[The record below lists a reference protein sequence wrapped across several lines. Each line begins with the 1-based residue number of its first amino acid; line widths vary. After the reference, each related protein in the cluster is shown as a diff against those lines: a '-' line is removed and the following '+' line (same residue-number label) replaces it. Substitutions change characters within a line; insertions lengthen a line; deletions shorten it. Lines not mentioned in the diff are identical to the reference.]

1 MEVVQLANMVH
12 NYITIKGPYSVITA
26 LAKRVMNAHDQM
38 DQISGARRDTLCRC
52 AVDGFDNTHT
62 QHIIN
67 HGVLRD
73 MVMSTKHYDE
83 YCEVIKPEEVKYDL
97 DTMMSTPVLKK
108 HDPEIAEF
116 MESEMNKMYELDFS
130 FDTKWDNQNSLF
142 SIGLL
147 EICLDIDPVLGSLC
161 YSKGFGSE
169 ELMHFENET
178 LVVNRLNVNDEN
190 GVITGPH
197 VLYKAQTH
205 RNQLARMDEPYLPND
220 QVFQYLVDSKNP
232 MTEPEEVA
240 HNITEFICRIASS
253 QLPGIQYSL
262 FEMQDGHTLI
272 TFRIASHIGLTV
284 GLFFEAITNFNYPVW
299 SNEHATKLGYEH
311 LPNFQLT
318 GQFIGNTVTGFY
330 IEELPT
336 FEYGEVQ
343 AEWTEYRKPEPTP
356 MPNEDMPF

>member
-1 MEVVQLANMVH
+1 MVH
-12 NYITIKGPYSVITA
+12 NFITIKGPYSVITA
-26 LAKRVMNAHDQM
+26 LAKRVMDAHDQANH
-38 DQISGARRDTLCRC
+38 DPGARRDTLCRC

-83 YCEVIKPEEVKYDL
+83 YCEVIKPEEVKYDI
-97 DTMMSTPVLKK
+97 DTMMSTPILKK

-147 EICLDIDPVLGSLC
+147 EICIDIDPVLGSLC

-169 ELMHFENET
+169 ELLHFENET
-178 LVVNRLNVNDEN
+178 LVVNRLNVDDKNE
-190 GVITGPH
+190 VITGPH

-205 RNQLARMDEPYLPND
+205 RNGLVRMDEEYLPND
-220 QVFQYLVDSKNP
+220 QVYQYMVDGKNP

-240 HNITEFICRIASS
+240 HNITEFICRVASS

-262 FEMQDGHTLI
+262 FELNDGHTLI

-284 GLFFEAITNFNYPVW
+284 GLFFEAITHYNYPVW
-299 SNEHATKLGYEH
+299 SSEHTEKFGFNH
-311 LPNFQLT
+311 MPNFQLT
-318 GQFIGNTVTGFY
+318 GQFIGNTITGHY

-343 AEWTEYRKPEPTP
+343 AEWTEYRKSEPTSVTD
-356 MPNEDMPF
+356 EDVPF